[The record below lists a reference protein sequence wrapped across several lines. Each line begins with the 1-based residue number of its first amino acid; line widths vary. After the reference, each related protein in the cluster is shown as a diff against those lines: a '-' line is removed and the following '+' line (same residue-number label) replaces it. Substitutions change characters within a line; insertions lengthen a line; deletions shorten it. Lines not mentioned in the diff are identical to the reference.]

1 MRLSFL
7 TTIFLLVI
15 APSFGQSLP
24 QNGGSANP
32 SGQNLS
38 SESGYWLDANGLD
51 IRTRPAAEA
60 ITTKRLA
67 PIPSARPSR
76 GEGRDPDPCT
86 PALYDGFESGSYSPT
101 WVHAGGSYTRSVD
114 MVDPAVGNYS
124 LTQTGGSSHY
134 EGLLGSFAPAQP
146 AEMSWWVQP
155 KSGDY
160 AGAYVVIGDE
170 NTPSNFGILW
180 FYYYYYQNGFRF
192 YANGSNDILI
202 PASINN
208 WYFVEIRDI
217 DWTNKNFDI
226 YINGNLIQSNF
237 PFRSQASTSVS
248 RVYLYNLS
256 SISTAKYDDINIGC
270 GEAADPCANDT
281 EAPGIS
287 CPGTI
292 SPAVLGPNNCSNTLP
307 DYTPYVSVDDN
318 CDENPAITQS
328 PASGT
333 VITGVQDVIVTVTAT
348 DASSNSSS
356 CTYIV
361 PHVDVTAPNPVCKTT
376 TVYLNPYGY
385 YILQDEDVLDMG
397 LSSDNC
403 GEVSVTSFSP
413 SFLTCFDLGST
424 RSVTVNVEDESE
436 NPASC
441 TAMITVAAGTG
452 LPEPWDDDNI
462 GNAGP
467 GNSYSY
473 HPCEYEFTINAGAN
487 NNGLG
492 SDNMAFIEKEMC
504 GDFELTAHI
513 ISITPNGYAGLM
525 VRESDAAGSKM
536 VGMYTNLSNLV
547 RWEARVLTG
556 VSKSVGF
563 YNKPLPYWLRLVRQG
578 NWFYGFASHDGITY
592 TFVTA
597 QQVPMS
603 DCLDIGL
610 TAFSNIPGSVA
621 TAVFGDV
628 NCGEEEEGPGIVQL
642 PATEVDNGGIAR
654 NISLYPNPARDV
666 VTLTRTSS
674 SELLLGEATYSNQKI
689 GGTVRLRNELGQILE
704 TRQLD
709 EPLER
714 LGWDVSQL
722 RPGLYFME
730 VLEEGQAPQ
739 VLRFVKAE

>member
-1 MRLSFL
+1 MRLGLL
-7 TTIFLLVI
+7 TLSLLWAVTF
-15 APSFGQSLP
+15 SFGQAQAP
-24 QNGGSANP
+24 Q
-32 SGQNLS
+32 QNKQS
-38 SESGYWLDANGLD
+38 TGYWLGPDATVWVGEAAPASAVEAAPPVHPG
-51 IRTRPAAEA
+51 RPAG
-60 ITTKRLA
+60 
-67 PIPSARPSR
+67 

-86 PALYDGFESGSYSPT
+86 LSFYDGFESGSYSPT
-101 WVHAGGSYTRSVD
+101 WVDAGGSYTRSVD
-114 MVDPAVGNYS
+114 MVTPAVGNYS
-124 LTQTGGSSHY
+124 LTQTGSSGHIS
-134 EGLLGSFAPAQP
+134 GLLATFAPAQP
-146 AEMSWWVQP
+146 SEISWWVRP
-155 KSGDY
+155 TNY
-160 AGAYVVIGDE
+160 TTTHAYCVIGDE
-170 NTPSNFGILW
+170 NTPSNLGIV
-180 FYYYYYQNGFRF
+180 FCYYSSANNLRF
-192 YANGSNDILI
+192 FSSSAAVINF
-202 PASINN
+202 PATVNI
-208 WYFVEIRDI
+208 WYFIELKNI
-217 DWTNKNFDI
+217 DWDNKSFDV
-226 YINGNLIQSNF
+226 YINGNLVQADF

-248 RVYLYNLS
+248 RVYLYNL
-256 SISTAKYDDINIGC
+256 TLNATTKYDDIKIGC

-356 CTYIV
+356 CTYTV

-689 GGTVRLRNELGQILE
+689 GGTVRLRNELGQLIE
-704 TRQLD
+704 ERQLD

-714 LGWDVSQL
+714 LEWDISQL